1 MPDTPPAALLR
12 ARTADVIRLC
22 GLNAAARGM
31 ELAAHAAVSG
41 ARREHARLSATV
53 RDETAHAAWVEVT
66 ADIAPA
72 TTPWGCDCADE
83 PHGPLACAHV
93 AAVLAAWIA
102 HPAGFAVAP
111 SRDTRPSVE
120 PPHPSQQASTP
131 SAPSPLLP
139 SPLPPFPSAGGHS
152 LEAELGRLSAT
163 TVMAIARR
171 VLGVGREDGAAD
183 LVTDGMDEREAR
195 RALRDA
201 LAATERVGAL
211 VARLDAGVR
220 ELLAIVALR
229 GGAMTGGDLD
239 AMAPRSDRPPSALRS
254 MMAVLERYALVFPTL
269 PAEGR
274 RLAGWRIA
282 PEVRAALPP
291 LLPLSPMSPVV
302 APGAG
307 LRETSARGRPRIERG
322 SPRALALALAA
333 LARLPAP
340 MGLAPADGAVPQAPG
355 VRDRGALRLLRDD
368 LSREQVAEVARGAG
382 MEPGAL
388 ALARRVLLWT
398 RERQPGHPAGDLAA
412 VPLSER
418 AGVLRAAFRD
428 WLATEAAAELV
439 DLAGPALRVR
449 FETSHPDFRPAAVGQ
464 EVAAARRFVTKL
476 VRQAEP
482 GAWYAT
488 DDLLALIWRAHPLF
502 LRGRQQTFASPA
514 WWLERGNGRH
524 PLRPLVREEWL
535 AGEGV
540 FVRSLLAGPLH
551 YWGVVDIAWEENA
564 PSAFRVTPWG
574 RYLLAR
580 EGTADAARPPGDA
593 ALLGGDWGPPLLVTR
608 GELLAVAPFA
618 AGAPLMNAL
627 AVWARPQS
635 ITGGR
640 LLYAPSADR
649 ACAAFDAGADER
661 AVIARVRAVDAR
673 AGAVLEAR
681 LAAWRARYAQTRL
694 VSGMALLEAR
704 DEASLL
710 EALSALPVEVAAAVQ
725 RLGPGLAL
733 VSTEQLDRLREA
745 LARRGF
751 GV

>member
-1 MPDTPPAALLR
+1 MPDAPPAALLR
-12 ARTADVIRLC
+12 ARTADIIRLC

-41 ARREHARLSATV
+41 TRRAHARLSATV

-66 ADIAPA
+66 ANIAPA
-72 TTPWGCDCADE
+72 ATPWGCDCADE
-83 PHGPLACAHV
+83 PHAPLACAHV
-93 AAVLAAWIA
+93 AAVLAAWVA
-102 HPAGFAVAP
+102 HPADFAVAP

-120 PPHPSQQASTP
+120 PPHPPQQASTP
-131 SAPSPLLP
+131 SAPSPLPP
-139 SPLPPFPSAGGHS
+139 SPSAGGHS

-163 TVMAIARR
+163 TVLAIARCA
-171 VLGVGREDGAAD
+171 LGVGREDGAAD
-183 LVTDGMDEREAR
+183 LVTDDMDEREAR

-201 LAATERVGAL
+201 LADTERVGAL
-211 VARLDAGVR
+211 VARLDADVR
-220 ELLAIVALR
+220 ELLAIVALH

-239 AMAPRSDRPPSALRS
+239 AVALRSERPPSALRS

-291 LLPLSPMSPVV
+291 LWPLSPMSPIV

-307 LRETSARGRPRIERG
+307 LREASARGRPRIERG

-340 MGLAPADGAVPQAPG
+340 VGLAPADDAVLQSSS
-355 VRDRGALRLLRDD
+355 VRDRGALRLLLRDD
-368 LSREQVAEVARGAG
+368 LSRERVAEVARGAG
-382 MEPGAL
+382 MEPGVL
-388 ALARRVLLWT
+388 ALARWVLLWT

-412 VPLSER
+412 VPPGER
-418 AGVLRAAFRD
+418 AGVLRAAFHD

-449 FETSHPDFRPAAVGQ
+449 FETSHPGFRPAAVGQ
-464 EVAAARRFVTKL
+464 EVAAARRFVAKL
-476 VRQAEP
+476 VRQADP
-482 GAWYAT
+482 GAWYTT

-502 LRGRQQTFASPA
+502 LRERQQTFASPA
-514 WWLERGNGRH
+514 WWLERGNSRH
-524 PLRPLVREEWL
+524 PLRPLIREEWL
-535 AGEGV
+535 AGEGA
-540 FVRSLLAGPLH
+540 FVRALLAGPLH
-551 YWGVVDIAWEENA
+551 YWGVVDIAWDENA
-564 PSAFRVTPWG
+564 PVAFRVTLWG

-580 EGTADAARPPGDA
+580 EGTADAAQPPGDA
-593 ALLGGDWGPPLLVTR
+593 APLGGDWGPPLLVTR
-608 GELLAVAPFA
+608 DELLAVSPFA

-627 AVWARPQS
+627 EVWARPQS

-661 AVIARVRAVDAR
+661 AVIARVRAMDAR

-710 EALSALPVEVAAAVQ
+710 EALSALPAEVAAAVR

-733 VSTEQLDRLREA
+733 VPMEQLDRLREA